1 MAVGQ
6 TMPNLNVP
14 IVSSFEIII
23 PPMDVQKQYYD
34 FVSQVDKSKFIIQ
47 EALKKTQLLYDS
59 LMQEYFG

>member
-14 IVSSFEIII
+14 IVSRFQIIK
-23 PPMDVQKQYYD
+23 PPLEVQKAYYD
-34 FVSQVDKSKFIIQ
+34 FIEQTDKSKLTIQ
-47 EALKKTQLLYDS
+47 QSLDKLELLKKS